1 MCLSDDE
8 LDYLRHGL
16 RIMLARKQVAADVF
30 YANLFE
36 IAPQTRPLF
45 TEDIVSQTE
54 KVMFAFG
61 AVVGQI
67 HDLEACRA
75 MTHDL
80 AVRHVAYGVKAEHY
94 ALVGQTVMRTLELV
108 LEDDFTPEMDAA
120 WRRAYDAIAKVMVE
134 AAYPEATARSADRV
148 A

>member
-8 LDYLRHGL
+8 LDHLRHGL
-16 RIMLARKQVAADVF
+16 RIMLSRKEAAADVF

-45 TEDIVSQTE
+45 TEDIVSQSE

-80 AVRHVAYGVKAEHY
+80 AVRHVGYGVKAEHY
-94 ALVGQTVMRTLELV
+94 ALVGQTVMRTLEMV
-108 LEDDFTPEMDAA
+108 LDDDFTLDMDAA
-120 WRRAYDAIAKVMVE
+120 WRKAYDAIAKVMIE
-134 AAYPEATARSADRV
+134 AAYPEEVVRSAER
-148 A
+148 AA